1 MLSQIVKLQGA
12 DFAKSLPP
20 TLLSFVSYHSEQE
33 NDEDVDP
40 AQIPQPS
47 VLLLNQLQS
56 ENLEETLE
64 GLELAEILV
73 AEDSYF
79 DWGNIFPDFCT
90 TLLKLIYDEE
100 K

>member
-1 MLSQIVKLQGA
+1 MLSQIGYLQGE
-12 DFAKSLPP
+12 DFVKCLPP
-20 TLLSFVSYHSEQE
+20 VLLSFVRLPTEQDK
-33 NDEDVDP
+33 DESFTAEP
-40 AQIPQPS
+40 IGPS
-47 VLLLNQLQS
+47 TVLLNQLQS

-79 DWGNIFPDFCT
+79 DWGEIFPDFCT
-90 TLLKLIYDEE
+90 TLLKLVYCEE